1 MPCAHCATFA
11 GISRASFLAR
21 SGIATSFEPVID
33 TANCPIE
40 VPSWLAISDP
50 MNARMI
56 GATAASSGPLT
67 SPVSLVSA
75 SGVCFKTFVSAVAI
89 PSASG
94 SISAAQF
101 TTVESNQ
108 SRRLQAGILD
118 LESAGKFVASSNQVF
133 AISSAT
139 WASAIS

>member
-1 MPCAHCATFA
+1 
-11 GISRASFLAR
+11 
-21 SGIATSFEPVID
+21 
-33 TANCPIE
+33 
-40 VPSWLAISDP
+40 
-50 MNARMI
+50 MNARII

-67 SPVSLVSA
+67 SPVSPVSA
-75 SGVCFKTFVSAVAI
+75 SGVCFKTFVNAVAI

-139 WASAIS
+139 